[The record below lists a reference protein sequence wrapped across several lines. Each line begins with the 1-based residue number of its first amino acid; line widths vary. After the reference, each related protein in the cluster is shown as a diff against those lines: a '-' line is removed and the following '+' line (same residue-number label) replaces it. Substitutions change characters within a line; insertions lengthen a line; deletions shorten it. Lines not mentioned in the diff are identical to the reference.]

1 MLRDVEKVTFK
12 LPGCYFIYSLPT
24 LCRSTPWSLLTVN
37 AFPYNLL
44 SVTKKLIFKK
54 LFQTN
59 PLSQKLTVKFI
70 LTLFC
75 NVFRQYFAVKQGKC
89 STTVAPFCSNY
100 QNNSTS
106 SPGFLMV
113 TGSITCNQVA
123 LLTSFWCHCFMTKFF
138 PNLVNSSWLWWIMC
152 VVLTNQKQG
161 NIFEWIINIPL
172 LRPLFRPGGGINNFK
187 K

>member
-1 MLRDVEKVTFK
+1 MLF
-12 LPGCYFIYSLPT
+12 YSFIYLPCVVVP
-24 LCRSTPWSLLTVN
+24 LWSLLTVN

-75 NVFRQYFAVKQGKC
+75 SVFRQYFAVKQGKC
-89 STTVAPFCSNY
+89 STTVTPFCSNY

-106 SPGFLMV
+106 SPGFLGHWFNNLQPGCTFDIILM
-113 TGSITCNQVA
+113 S
-123 LLTSFWCHCFMTKFF
+123 SFHYDKILSKFG
-138 PNLVNSSWLWWIMC
+138 
-152 VVLTNQKQG
+152 Q
-161 NIFEWIINIPL
+161 
-172 LRPLFRPGGGINNFK
+172 
-187 K
+187 